1 MRAREL
7 KRWLAEAERLTPAQ
21 QEQVL
26 AKLQGQRSQGLVARL
41 LSDRVPTKCPHCS
54 DTRIVRHG
62 QAAGVQRFRCR
73 GCGKTFN
80 PLTGTAMAGLRYRNR
95 WLHQAEAMEAGLSVR
110 KAAARMGVHRTTAFR
125 WRHRFLV
132 VARETKDQ
140 HLGGVVEADEA
151 YFLRSFKGQRQQ
163 LAAHGGGRCPR
174 QRGGCGAKRGL
185 SDEQVPVL
193 VARNRTGQMTDHVL
207 SSGNKRGLLAVLPT
221 AIASDAVLC
230 TDGSAMLASAAR
242 DLGIEHHA
250 LNTLRGE
257 RKRGA
262 WHVQNVNAHHSRL
275 KGWMA
280 RFRGVATSYLPN
292 YLGWFRALE
301 RNAQVGA
308 GPASLL
314 RLAMT

>member
-7 KRWLAEAERLTPAQ
+7 KRWLAEARRLTPAQ
-21 QEQVL
+21 QEQAL
-26 AKLQGQRSQGLVARL
+26 SKLQDQRSRGLVDRL
-41 LSDRVPTKCPHCS
+41 LAERLPTACPHCS
-54 DTRIVRHG
+54 DARIVRHG
-62 QAAGVQRFRCR
+62 QSNGVQRYRCR
-73 GCGKTFN
+73 GCGRTFN
-80 PLTGTAMAGLRYRNR
+80 PLTGTALAGLRHRDR
-95 WLHQAEAMEAGLSVR
+95 WLHQAEAMDAGLSVR
-110 KAAARMGVHRTTAFR
+110 KAAAQMGVHRTTAFR
-125 WRHRFLV
+125 WRHRFLA

-140 HLGGVVEADEA
+140 QLGGVVEADEA

-163 LAAHGGGRCPR
+163 LATHGGGRRPR
-174 QRGGCGAKRGL
+174 RRGGCGAKRGL

-193 VARNRTGQMTDHVL
+193 VVRNRTGQMTDQVL
-207 SSGNKRGLLAVLPT
+207 ASGNKRGLLAVLP
-221 AIASDAVLC
+221 AAVAPDAVLC
-230 TDGSAMLASAAR
+230 TDGSATLASAAR

-257 RKRGA
+257 RRRCA

-275 KGWMA
+275 KGWIA
-280 RFRGVATSYLPN
+280 RFRGVATAYLPN

-301 RNAQVGA
+301 RNAQSGA

>member
-26 AKLQGQRSQGLVARL
+26 AKLQDQRSQGLVARL
-41 LSDRVPTKCPHCS
+41 LFDRVPTKCPHCS

-73 GCGKTFN
+73 SCGRTFN

-95 WLHQAEAMEAGLSVR
+95 WLHQAEAMAAGLSVR
-110 KAAARMGVHRTTAFR
+110 KAAACMGVHRTTAFR
-125 WRHRFLV
+125 WRHRFLA

-163 LAAHGGGRCPR
+163 LAAHGGGRRPR
-174 QRGGCGAKRGL
+174 QRGGCGVKRGL

-193 VARNRTGQMTDHVL
+193 VARNRTGQMTDQIL

>member
-1 MRAREL
+1 M
-7 KRWLAEAERLTPAQ
+7 
-21 QEQVL
+21 
-26 AKLQGQRSQGLVARL
+26 
-41 LSDRVPTKCPHCS
+41 
-54 DTRIVRHG
+54 
-62 QAAGVQRFRCR
+62 
-73 GCGKTFN
+73 
-80 PLTGTAMAGLRYRNR
+80 
-95 WLHQAEAMEAGLSVR
+95 
-110 KAAARMGVHRTTAFR
+110 
-125 WRHRFLV
+125 
-132 VARETKDQ
+132 
-140 HLGGVVEADEA
+140 
-151 YFLRSFKGQRQQ
+151 
-163 LAAHGGGRCPR
+163 
-174 QRGGCGAKRGL
+174 

-207 SSGNKRGLLAVLPT
+207 SSGNKRGLLAILPT

>member
-7 KRWLAEAERLTPAQ
+7 KRWMCEAERLTPAQ
-21 QEQVL
+21 QEQAL
-26 AKLQGQRSQGLVARL
+26 AKLQGQRSQGLVAHL
-41 LSDRVPTKCPHCS
+41 LSERAPTICPHCS
-54 DTRIVRHG
+54 ADRIVRYG
-62 QAAGVQRFRCR
+62 QAHGIQRFRCR
-73 GCGKTFN
+73 DCRKTFS
-80 PLTGTAMAGLRYRNR
+80 PLTGTALAGLRHRDR
-95 WLHQAEAMEAGLSVR
+95 WLHQAEAMDAGLSVR
-110 KAAARMGVHRTTAFR
+110 KAAACMGVHRTTAFR
-125 WRHRFLV
+125 WRHRFLA

-140 HLGGVVEADEA
+140 PLGGVVEADEA

-163 LAAHGGGRCPR
+163 LAAQGGGRCPR
-174 QRGGCGAKRGL
+174 RRGGAAAKRGL
-185 SDEQVPVL
+185 SSEQVPVL

-207 SSGNKRGLLAVLPT
+207 SAGNKQGLLAVLPT
-221 AIASDAVLC
+221 TVADDAVLC

-242 DLGIEHHA
+242 ELGIEHHA

-275 KGWMA
+275 KGWIA

-301 RNAQVGA
+301 RNAQTGA

-314 RLAMT
+314 RLAMA

>member
-26 AKLQGQRSQGLVARL
+26 ARLQGRRSRDLVARVL
-41 LSDRVPTKCPHCS
+41 AERTPTACPHCA
-54 DTRIVRHG
+54 DVRIVRHG
-62 QAAGVQRFRCR
+62 QANGVQRFRCR

-80 PLTGTAMAGLRYRNR
+80 PLTGTALAGLRHRDR
-95 WLHQAEAMEAGLSVR
+95 WLVQAEAMEAGLSIR
-110 KAAARMGVHRTTAFR
+110 KTAARMGVHRTTAFR
-125 WRHRFLV
+125 WRHRFLA
-132 VARETKDQ
+132 VARETRDRQ
-140 HLGGVVEADEA
+140 LGGVVEADEA
-151 YFLRSFKGQRQQ
+151 YFLRSFKGQRRQ
-163 LAAHGGGRCPR
+163 LTLHGGGRR
-174 QRGGCGAKRGL
+174 ARRRGGQGAKRGL
-185 SDEQVPVL
+185 SAEQVPVF
-193 VARNRTGQMTDHVL
+193 VARNRHGQMTDYVL
-207 SSGNKRGLLAVLPT
+207 PAGNKRGILAVLPM
-221 AIASDAVLC
+221 AVAPDAVLC

-257 RKRGA
+257 RQRGA

-275 KGWMA
+275 KGWIA

-301 RNAQVGA
+301 RNAQTGA
-308 GPASLL
+308 GAASLL
-314 RLAMT
+314 RLAMA